1 MDYKEVFSI
10 VLLSFEV
17 SFTATIFAFFLS
29 LPLILLLTFKN
40 FAGKRIIVVVINSFL
55 SIPAVLIGLLI
66 YLFLSRRGPLGIL
79 GLLYTPWA
87 MVLAQTILASPI
99 ISALGF
105 SALKSVSSSV
115 RDTAFTLGATRLQMV
130 ATIFKE
136 ARYPLMAA
144 LIMGFSRVIGETG
157 MTLMVGGNLKGMT
170 RVMTTAIALG
180 TAKGEF
186 ELCIILGIILFIVA
200 IILNIIFQTLQG
212 ISEGK

>member
-40 FAGKRIIVVVINSFL
+40 FAGKRIIVIVINSFL

-66 YLFLSRRGPLGIL
+66 YLFLSRRGSLGIL

-87 MVLAQTILASPI
+87 MILAQTILASPI

-115 RDTAFTLGATRLQMV
+115 RDTALTLGATRLQMV

-200 IILNIIFQTLQG
+200 IILNIIFQILQG